1 MSDHNTLLAAL
12 REDLRAHAD
21 PAHRDGLRDFFKDG
35 IRPLGVRTR
44 ELGGVVARCW
54 RSVRGLPPEELLAIC
69 DALWDSGVFEEAS
82 VACKLCA
89 RGLPGLDAPAFATFE
104 RWLAT
109 RVDNWAHC
117 DDLCSHCI
125 GGLLPA
131 YPELLERT
139 LPWLSS
145 SNRWLRR
152 GAAVC
157 CVPPARHGLYLGHA
171 FRVADLL
178 LHDTDDLVRK
188 GRGWLLKEASR
199 VWPRE
204 VLEFVLAR
212 KAVMPRVALRYA
224 IELLPPD
231 WRRRAMQRPTPPTPA
246 AVKTSAA
253 GKPSL

>member
-1 MSDHNTLLAAL
+1 MSDHDALLATL
-12 REDLRAHAD
+12 RDDLRAHAD
-21 PAHRDGLRDFFKDG
+21 PAHRDGLRGFFKEG
-35 IRPLGVRTR
+35 VEPLGVRTR
-44 ELGGVVARCW
+44 ELTGVVARCW
-54 RSVRGLPPEELLAIC
+54 RKVRDLPPGELLAFC
-69 DALWDSGVFEEAS
+69 EALWDSGVFEEAS

-131 YPELLERT
+131 YPKLLERT
-139 LPWLSS
+139 LPWLASP
-145 SNRWLRR
+145 NRWLRR
-152 GAAVC
+152 GAAVS
-157 CVPPARHGLYLGHA
+157 CVLPARHGLYLGHA

-178 LHDTDDLVRK
+178 LRDSDDLVRK
-188 GRGWLLKEASR
+188 GYGWLLKETSR

-212 KAVMPRVALRYA
+212 KSVMPRVALRTA

-231 WRRRAMQRPTPPTPA
+231 WRRLAMRKPTP
-246 AVKTSAA
+246 SS
-253 GKPSL
+253 GI